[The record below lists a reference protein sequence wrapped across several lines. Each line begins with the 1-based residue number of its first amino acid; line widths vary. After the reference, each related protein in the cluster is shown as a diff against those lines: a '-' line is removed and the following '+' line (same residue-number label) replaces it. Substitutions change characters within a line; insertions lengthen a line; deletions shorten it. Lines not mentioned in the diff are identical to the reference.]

1 MVGKHMLKHMAGVD
15 NSAILLKSD
24 YQFKGPLTENYVL
37 QQLRG
42 QFEVEPRYYSDKN
55 SEIDFVLQY
64 GTEIIP
70 VEAKG
75 GEDKSAP
82 SFKRYVAQRQPE
94 YALRFSKRGYRRDGG
109 ITNLPLY
116 LARKTRDLL

>member
-1 MVGKHMLKHMAGVD
+1 MAGID

-24 YQFKGPLTENYVL
+24 YQFKGPLTENYIL

-42 QFEVEPRYYSDKN
+42 QFDVEPRYYSDKN

-64 GTEIIP
+64 CTEIIP

-82 SFKRYVAQRQPE
+82 SFKRYISDHHPAHAIR
-94 YALRFSKRGYRRDGG
+94 YSKRGYRKDGE

-116 LARKTRDLL
+116 LARKTKDLL

>member
-1 MVGKHMLKHMAGVD
+1 M
-15 NSAILLKSD
+15 
-24 YQFKGPLTENYVL
+24 
-37 QQLRG
+37 
-42 QFEVEPRYYSDKN
+42 
-55 SEIDFVLQY
+55 LQY

-82 SFKRYVAQRQPE
+82 SFKRYIAERQP
-94 YALRFSKRGYRRDGG
+94 AHVLRFSARGYRKDGA

-116 LARKTRDLL
+116 LARKTRELL

>member
-1 MVGKHMLKHMAGVD
+1 MLGRFTD
-15 NSAILLKSD
+15 NFCGSISSKKF
-24 YQFKGPLTENYVL
+24 QK
-37 QQLRG
+37 G
-42 QFEVEPRYYSDKN
+42 QFEVEPHYFADKN
-55 SEIDFVLQY
+55 NEIDFVLQY

-82 SFKRYVAQRQPE
+82 SFKRYVAEHRPK
-94 YALRFSKRGYRRDGG
+94 YALRFSKRGYRKDGY

-116 LARKTRDLL
+116 LARKTKDLL

>member
-1 MVGKHMLKHMAGVD
+1 M
-15 NSAILLKSD
+15 
-24 YQFKGPLTENYVL
+24 
-37 QQLRG
+37 
-42 QFEVEPRYYSDKN
+42 EPRYYSDKN

-75 GEDKSAP
+75 GEDKSFP
-82 SFKRYVAQRQPE
+82 SFNRYVAQRQPE

-109 ITNLPLY
+109 IINLPLY

>member
-1 MVGKHMLKHMAGVD
+1 M
-15 NSAILLKSD
+15 
-24 YQFKGPLTENYVL
+24 
-37 QQLRG
+37 QQLWG
-42 QFEVEPRYYSDKN
+42 QFEVEPRYFSDKN

-70 VEAKG
+70 VKAKG

-116 LARKTRDLL
+116 LARKTRELL

>member
-1 MVGKHMLKHMAGVD
+1 MIALDQFKLFVFDTGLLKHMAGVD

-24 YQFKGPLTENYVL
+24 YQFKGPLTENYCL

-42 QFEVEPRYYSDKN
+42 QFGIKPRYYADKN

-70 VEAKG
+70 VEAKA

-82 SFKRYVAQRQPE
+82 SFKR
-94 YALRFSKRGYRRDGG
+94 
-109 ITNLPLY
+109 
-116 LARKTRDLL
+116 

>member
-1 MVGKHMLKHMAGVD
+1 MV
-15 NSAILLKSD
+15 
-24 YQFKGPLTENYVL
+24 QF
-37 QQLRG
+37 
-42 QFEVEPRYYSDKN
+42 
-55 SEIDFVLQY
+55 

-82 SFKRYVAQRQPE
+82 SFKRYISEHQPE
-94 YALRFSKRGYRRDGG
+94 YALRFSKRGYRKDGY

-116 LARKTRDLL
+116 LARKTRVLL